1 MNKQIRII
9 YVPLFNLDVNPL
21 GCKQITNMQLSYFM
35 VSKKKPEKLAQK
47 RWTQNISFHTG
58 ALFYFS

>member
-1 MNKQIRII
+1 MQ
-9 YVPLFNLDVNPL
+9 
-21 GCKQITNMQLSYFM
+21 TNHQYAAILSSM

>member
-21 GCKQITNMQLSYFM
+21 GCKQITNMQLSYQAW
-35 VSKKKPEKLAQK
+35 SPRKSLK
-47 RWTQNISFHTG
+47 N
-58 ALFYFS
+58 